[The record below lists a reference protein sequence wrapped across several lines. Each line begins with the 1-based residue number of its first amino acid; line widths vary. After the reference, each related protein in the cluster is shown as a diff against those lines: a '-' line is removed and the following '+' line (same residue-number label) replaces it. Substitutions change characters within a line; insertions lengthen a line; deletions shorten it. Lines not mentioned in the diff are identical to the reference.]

1 VTYTFG
7 GYQVSRGHAQILLDA
22 ERAAREEQE
31 REESEREAARY
42 RAMVIGPIQ
51 RAQYEAAREQA
62 EIEAARQER
71 LEERKRAERVAA
83 AEDYR
88 QMMLASGQSRWRTIR
103 EVLEAAR
110 AWP

>member
-1 VTYTFG
+1 VTYTFDG
-7 GYQVSRGHAQILLDA
+7 FQISRGHAQILFDA
-22 ERAAREEQE
+22 ERATREQQELEEQE
-31 REESEREAARY
+31 REARRWQAATI
-42 RAMVIGPIQ
+42 APLQ

-62 EIEAARQER
+62 DLAAARQER
-71 LEERKRAERVAA
+71 LEERKRQERIAA

-88 QMMLASGQSRWRTIR
+88 QMMLASGQSRWRTIA